1 MVRAQAVRENEAG
14 LGVCN
19 LCWEST
25 QLNCNQRLALALD
38 PKKRKKRKLWIM
50 GLLGSKA
57 AVVVDLQMLGWKA
70 PAGEMGRERRPSE
83 TIALSRNRV
92 LYRHRDSLLP
102 LKWKVAHTSRWK
114 AQVLA
119 SVLSLI
125 ALSLMLIMA
134 FSKAW
139 LYPSTIRFFKRWPA
153 DVTEHIYTS
162 THVMSRGLLQ
172 ICIFQTCF
180 SSRDEEDNLELWTEH
195 PFFGVA
201 KITFSLSLML
211 GFFFTIWLYLPYIPG
226 LQRVPFFG
234 LVGCIISVCEV
245 ALLFSGLL
253 LFPIDVWLYEVEKNF
268 SIHIGWSYFIGWAVF
283 ILYLICAFLCYFNN
297 KRFWSLILSSAS
309 STLSFSSSSSSTL
322 YTDGQI
328 PLKN

>member
-1 MVRAQAVRENEAG
+1 MERKGVLKKEDGVEVNPGQEEGVRDFAV
-14 LGVCN
+14 
-19 LCWEST
+19 S
-25 QLNCNQRLALALD
+25 
-38 PKKRKKRKLWIM
+38 P
-50 GLLGSKA
+50 
-57 AVVVDLQMLGWKA
+57 
-70 PAGEMGRERRPSE
+70 
-83 TIALSRNRV
+83 SRNRL

-139 LYPSTIRFFKRWPA
+139 LYPSTIRFFQRWPA

-162 THVMSRGLLQ
+162 THIMSQGLLQ
-172 ICIFQTCF
+172 ICVFQTCF
-180 SSRDEEDNLELWTEH
+180 SSGDEEDNLELWTEH

-201 KITFSLSLML
+201 KITFSLSLVL
-211 GFFFTIWLYLPYIPG
+211 GFFYAIWLYLPYIPG

-234 LVGCIISVCEV
+234 LIGCIISFCEV

-268 SIHIGWSYFIGWAVF
+268 SIHIGWSYFIGWVVF

-309 STLSFSSSSSSTL
+309 STLSYSSSRSGSLSTVSQ
-322 YTDGQI
+322 TSTSTWKKPGT
-328 PLKN
+328 

>member
-1 MVRAQAVRENEAG
+1 VEVNPGQEEGVQDFAV
-14 LGVCN
+14 
-19 LCWEST
+19 S
-25 QLNCNQRLALALD
+25 
-38 PKKRKKRKLWIM
+38 P
-50 GLLGSKA
+50 
-57 AVVVDLQMLGWKA
+57 
-70 PAGEMGRERRPSE
+70 
-83 TIALSRNRV
+83 SRNRV

-125 ALSLMLIMA
+125 AFSLMLIMA

-153 DVTEHIYTS
+153 DVTEHIYKS

-180 SSRDEEDNLELWTEH
+180 SSRDVEDNLELWTEH

-268 SIHIGWSYFIGWAVF
+268 SIHIGWSYFIGWVVF

-309 STLSFSSSSSSTL
+309 STLSFSSSSSRSGSLSTGSQTSVSTAQMTRTHEQSAQITPAPTSTL
-322 YTDGQI
+322 
-328 PLKN
+328 PPPPPPPSP

>member
-1 MVRAQAVRENEAG
+1 MERKGVLKKEDAVEVNPGQEE
-14 LGVCN
+14 GV
-19 LCWEST
+19 
-25 QLNCNQRLALALD
+25 QD
-38 PKKRKKRKLWIM
+38 F
-50 GLLGSKA
+50 
-57 AVVVDLQMLGWKA
+57 AVS
-70 PAGEMGRERRPSE
+70 P
-83 TIALSRNRV
+83 SRNRV

-125 ALSLMLIMA
+125 AFSLMLIMA

-153 DVTEHIYTS
+153 DVTEHIYKS

-180 SSRDEEDNLELWTEH
+180 SSRD
-195 PFFGVA
+195 V
-201 KITFSLSLML
+201 
-211 GFFFTIWLYLPYIPG
+211 
-226 LQRVPFFG
+226 
-234 LVGCIISVCEV
+234 EV

-268 SIHIGWSYFIGWAVF
+268 SIHIGWSYFIGWVVF